1 MNLSWAYHNIVYI
14 LIYLVSALF
23 LGTLAVYSWRHRVVP
38 GALPFSIMIG
48 MSTIVALSSC
58 AEIASVSMPDKLLWF
73 KMRIS
78 SMLLEATF
86 GFYFTCEY
94 AGLGKWLTRRRLL
107 LLHAP
112 VLVFILLTFIPATD
126 QLLWSDF
133 RYDGR
138 IHGSYTLPTV
148 MLITYIVLLLF
159 ASSLVYI
166 GLLVRAPLHRWSI
179 AIILTGILIPRALI
193 PLQVLGVIGFT
204 TVAPLTISYDI
215 NGLMLMLALFR
226 FQMFDVIPL
235 ARERVIQRMRD
246 GVLILDLQNRVVE
259 INARAETLI
268 DRPASHCMGKEVS
281 LALQH
286 SPQLLQAVLASQAGA
301 TIDIGA
307 GDGQRCIE
315 VRASTLVDDAA
326 LPLGRLFLLHDVT
339 ERKRTQAQLLRQQ
352 RALATLQERERVAR
366 ELHDGLGQVL
376 GYVNMQAQATRNVY
390 ARNQDTMADEY
401 LTHLIS
407 VAQDAY
413 ADLHDEV
420 LEVQHATDDELALID
435 SLQRL
440 LQRYSEHYDIH
451 SQLTIPPR
459 WNTKITPAMQ
469 IQVIRIVQE
478 ALSNA
483 RKHAHAHNVHVDLY
497 DRDGQLHVTVEDDG
511 VGFDTAQAENI
522 DEHKYGLRFMRERAM
537 SMAGSIHIQSAPDK
551 GTRVLL
557 LAPLQ

>member
-1 MNLSWAYHNIVYI
+1 MIWASQYIVYI
-14 LIYLVSALF
+14 LIYLVSAIF
-23 LGTLAVYSWRHRVVP
+23 LGTLAVYSWRHRIVP
-38 GALPFSIMIG
+38 GALPFSIMMG
-48 MSTIVALSSC
+48 MSTLVALSSC
-58 AEIASVSMPDKLLWF
+58 AEIASTGMADKILWF
-73 KMRIS
+73 KVRIS

-107 LLHAP
+107 LLHLP
-112 VLVFILLTFIPATD
+112 VLAFILLTFVPATE
-126 QLLWSDF
+126 QLLWSNF

-138 IHGSYTLPTV
+138 IHASYTLPTV
-148 MLITYIVLLLF
+148 MLITYIVLLIF
-159 ASSLVYI
+159 ASTLVYI
-166 GLLVRAPLHRWSI
+166 GLLIRTPLHRWTLG
-179 AIILTGILIPRALI
+179 IILMGTLIPRALI

-215 NGLMLMLALFR
+215 NGLMLVLALFH

-259 INARAETLI
+259 INARAEALL
-268 DRPASHCMGKEVS
+268 DRPASRCIGKEVH

-286 SPQLLQAVLASQAGA
+286 SPLLLQAILAQKAGE
-301 TIDIGA
+301 TIDIGT
-307 GDGQRCIE
+307 GDLQRCYE
-315 VRASTLVDDAA
+315 VRTSTLVDDTL
-326 LPLGRLFLLHDVT
+326 LPLGRLILLHDVT
-339 ERKRTQAQLLRQQ
+339 ERNRTQAQLLRQQ

-390 ARNQDTMADEY
+390 ARHQDSTADEY

-413 ADLHDEV
+413 ADLQDDA
-420 LEVQHATDDELALID
+420 LEVHPTTGCESAFID

-451 SQLTIPPR
+451 ARLAAPPQ
-459 WNTKITPAMQ
+459 WNPKIAPAMQ
-469 IQVIRIVQE
+469 TQVIRIVQE
-478 ALSNA
+478 ALSNT
-483 RKHAHAHNVHVDLY
+483 RKHARARNVRVDIY
-497 DRDGQLHVTVEDDG
+497 DRDGQLHVSIEDDG
-511 VGFDTAQAENI
+511 IGFDTTLAENM
-522 DEHKYGLRFMRERAM
+522 DEHKYGLRFMRERAI
-537 SMAGSIHIQSAPDK
+537 SMDGCIHIRSAPDK
-551 GTRVLL
+551 GTQVLL
-557 LAPLQ
+557 LAPLH

>member
-1 MNLSWAYHNIVYI
+1 MDWSYQHIAYI
-14 LIYLVSALF
+14 LIYLVSAIF
-23 LGTLAVYSWRHRVVP
+23 LGTLAAYSWRHRVVP
-38 GALPFSIMIG
+38 GALPFSIMMGI
-48 MSTIVALSSC
+48 TALIALNSC
-58 AEIASVSMPDKLLWF
+58 AEIASISLLHKIFWF
-73 KMRIS
+73 KARITT
-78 SMLLEATF
+78 MLLEVTF
-86 GFYFTCEY
+86 AFYFTCEY
-94 AGLGKWLTRRRLL
+94 AGLGKWLTRGRLL
-107 LLHAP
+107 LLHVP
-112 VLVFILLTFIPATD
+112 ILVFTLLTFIPATD

-138 IHGSYTLPTV
+138 IHASYTFPTV

-159 ASSLVYI
+159 ASTVVYI
-166 GLLVRAPLHRWSI
+166 GLLVHMPLHRWSI
-179 AIILTGILIPRALI
+179 VIVLAGILVPRAFI

-204 TVAPLTISYDI
+204 SVAPLTISYDI
-215 NGLMLMLALFR
+215 VGLMFMLALFR
-226 FQMFDVIPL
+226 FQIFNVIPL
-235 ARERVIQRMRD
+235 ARERVIQHMRD
-246 GVLILDLQNRVVE
+246 GMLILDMQNRVVE
-259 INARAETLI
+259 TNSAAEILLG
-268 DRPASHCMGKEVS
+268 RPASRCIGKEVN

-286 SPQLLQAVLASQAGA
+286 SPQLLQAVLAPQAGA
-301 TIDIGA
+301 TIDISA
-307 GDGQRCIE
+307 GDVQRCIE
-315 VRASTLVDDAA
+315 VHASTLVDDNTL
-326 LPLGRLFLLHDVT
+326 LPLGRLILLHDVT
-339 ERKRTQAQLLRQQ
+339 ARKHAQIQLLRQQ
-352 RALATLQERERVAR
+352 RALATLQERERIAR

-376 GYVNMQAQATRNVY
+376 GYVKMQAQATRVVY
-390 ARNQDTMADEY
+390 ARRQDATADEY

-407 VAQDAY
+407 VAQDAH

-420 LEVQHATDDELALID
+420 LEVQHTSNGELAFID

-451 SQLTIPPR
+451 SQLTTPPQ

-469 IQVIRIVQE
+469 VQVIRIVQE

-522 DEHKYGLRFMRERAM
+522 DEHKYGLRYMRERAM
-537 SMAGSIHIQSAPDK
+537 SMAGSIRIQSAPDK